1 MKATKNL
8 FLLAAALW
16 ITGCVNT
23 STAYKSPDADLLSL
37 KSIYVKQNQEDNRG
51 IGRLI
56 ADKLKTKGVQ
66 STVGVG
72 DPPGNVDALVS
83 YKDVWA
89 WDLTSY
95 LLDLTILI
103 KNSKNEQVVATGN
116 SRHGSLTR
124 LTPTEMVSE
133 VIDNIYSHTSGGTTS
148 ASISAA
154 LEPKSDQDQA
164 QQTNA
169 QKLQKIRSLLDQGV
183 ITKPEYDQKKQS
195 ILNQM

>member
-16 ITGCVNT
+16 LTGCVNT

-103 KNSKNEQVVATGN
+103 KNSKTEQVLASGN

-133 VIDNIYSHTSGGTTS
+133 VIDKIYSASGGSGFVSTTTP
-148 ASISAA
+148 AAA
-154 LEPKSDQDQA
+154 LTTQP
-164 QQTNA
+164 QQQQSNV
-169 QKLQKIRSLLDQGV
+169 QKLQELKSLLDQSV
-183 ITKPEYDQKKQS
+183 ITKSEYVQKRS
-195 ILNQM
+195 SLLNQM